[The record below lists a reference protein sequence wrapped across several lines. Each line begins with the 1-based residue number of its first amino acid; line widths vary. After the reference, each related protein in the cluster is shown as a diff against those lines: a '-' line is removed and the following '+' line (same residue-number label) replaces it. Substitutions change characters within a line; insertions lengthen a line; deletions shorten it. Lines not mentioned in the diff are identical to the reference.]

1 MRHTSSLLHLLLAVP
16 PRTSGRLFSALI
28 AALLLSGCASSGP
41 PKLPYPAF
49 IEVDTLDDVFMASL
63 PGIRAKQLA
72 GDPQLRT
79 TSNRIDLPEAWS
91 GTTGGAPG
99 KSLEIFVLL
108 GTMTIADV
116 ELGPG
121 GYAYLPAGSLGFNL
135 KSNDGARILYF
146 LDDADSMAMIRSPII
161 MDSALLDWQPT
172 NIGSVSDKD
181 LRADPGSG
189 ARTWLRRI
197 DVGAS
202 LPWESSSA
210 LREGYMVSGSYQHSE
225 CVNGVA
231 QTWQYAP
238 GGYFLRPGGAVS
250 GGPEASAS
258 SETIWLLRE
267 KVASRNTTHDACE

>member
-1 MRHTSSLLHLLLAVP
+1 
-16 PRTSGRLFSALI
+16 
-28 AALLLSGCASSGP
+28 
-41 PKLPYPAF
+41 
-49 IEVDTLDDVFMASL
+49 MASL

-72 GDPQLRT
+72 GDSRLRT

-91 GTTGGAPG
+91 GTSGGAPG

-108 GTMTIADV
+108 GSMTIADV

-146 LDDADSMAMIRSPII
+146 LDDADPMAVIRAPII

-172 NIGSVSDKD
+172 SVGYVSDKD

-189 ARTWLRRI
+189 ARTWLRKI
-197 DVGAS
+197 EVGAV
-202 LPWESSSA
+202 LPWESSTA
-210 LREGYMVSGSYQHSE
+210 LREGYLVSGSYQHSE
-225 CVNGVA
+225 CFNGEA

-238 GGYFLRPGGAVS
+238 GGYFLRPGGAVNA
-250 GGPEASAS
+250 GPEATAS
-258 SETIWLLRE
+258 TETIWLLRE
-267 KVASRNTTHDACE
+267 KVASKNTTHEACE

>member
-16 PRTSGRLFSALI
+16 PRISGRLFSALT
-28 AALLLSGCASSGP
+28 AALLLFGCASSGP
-41 PKLPYPAF
+41 PQLPYPAF

-91 GTTGGAPG
+91 GTSGGSPG

-108 GTMTIADV
+108 GSITIADV

-172 NIGSVSDKD
+172 DTGLVSDKD

-189 ARTWLRRI
+189 SRTWLRR
-197 DVGAS
+197 VETGAV
-202 LPWESSSA
+202 LPWESSTA
-210 LREGYMVSGSYQHSE
+210 RREGYLVSGNYQHSE
-225 CVNGVA
+225 CYDGAA

-238 GGYFLRPGGAVS
+238 GGYFLRPGGAVN
-250 GGPEASAS
+250 GGPEANATT
-258 SETIWLLRE
+258 ETVWLLRE
-267 KVASRNTTHDACE
+267 KVGAKYNTHASCE